1 MLGFRLD
8 ESLFLGLG
16 FRRTRRRR
24 NNIYEHVKCFFLL
37 GFNLNLNF
45 SSVQLI
51 KGIILAFCYVST
63 YPGLEYHNLV
73 RLLAHDRQL

>member
-1 MLGFRLD
+1 M
-8 ESLFLGLG
+8 SS
-16 FRRTRRRR
+16 
-24 NNIYEHVKCFFLL
+24 VFFLL

-63 YPGLEYHNLV
+63 YAGLEYHNLV